1 MKKDLSALDAKF
13 EAQKIAFGPLYFQA
27 VIAMLELGVLEL
39 IGKHRNGIS
48 LEQLREKSDVSE
60 YGIDILVE
68 AAETIDV
75 IRKNE
80 EGLYSITKIGFYLL
94 KDEMTRV
101 NMNYMKYVCYKGADF
116 MKESI
121 EQSKPLG
128 LKTLGDWPTLYEGL
142 SQFPEKVKKAWFDF
156 DHYYSDDAFP
166 YALEI
171 VFREKPKKLFDVGGN
186 TGKWAISCCRHDE
199 EVKVTILDLPGQLKV
214 AKENVAA
221 NDLLERV
228 DFHQINLLDKA
239 QLIPKG
245 AEAIW
250 MSQFLDCFS
259 KTEILQILKNA
270 HQAAD
275 SGTYLYIMEPFFD
288 NQSYEAA
295 KYSLVATSLYFTI
308 MANGNSKM
316 YSVDVMKELVSEA
329 GFEVVEV
336 FPLIGDSYHTILK
349 CRKIE

>member
-1 MKKDLSALDAKF
+1 LKKELSALDAKY
-13 EAQKIAFGPLYFQA
+13 EAQKIAFGPIYFQD
-27 VIAMLELGVLEL
+27 VMAMLELGVLEL

-48 LEQLREKSDVSE
+48 LEQLREKSEVSE
-60 YGIDILVE
+60 YGIELLVE

-80 EGLYSITKIGFYLL
+80 AGLYSITKIGFYLL

-101 NMNYMKYVCYKGADF
+101 NLNYMKYVCYKGADF

-121 EQSKPLG
+121 VEGKPLG

-142 SQFPEKVKKAWFDF
+142 SQFPEKVKTAWFDF

-171 VFREKPKKLFDVGGN
+171 VFREKPRRIFDVGGN
-186 TGKWAISCCRHDE
+186 TGKWAMACCDYNE
-199 EVKVTILDLPGQLKV
+199 DVNVTILDLPGQL
-214 AKENVAA
+214 NVARENA
-221 NDLLERV
+221 AARQLLERIG
-228 DFHQINLLDKA
+228 FHQINLLDA
-239 QLIPKG
+239 RQLIPQG
-245 AEAIW
+245 ADAIW

-259 KTEILQILKNA
+259 KSEILQILKNA
-270 HQAAD
+270 HQAAGPD
-275 SGTYLYIMEPFFD
+275 TILYIMEPFFD
-288 NQSYEAA
+288 NQNYDAA

-316 YSVDVMKELVSEA
+316 YSVEVMESLVKEA
-329 GFEVVEV
+329 GFVVEEV

-349 CRKIE
+349 CRKVE